1 MADDAQKAKIRSKFD
16 KLAPADFAAVAGDK
30 DALAK
35 KVAEVYGISE
45 DEAKKQVEE
54 AFA

>member
-1 MADDAQKAKIRSKFD
+1 MADEATKNKLRSAFD
-16 KLAPADFAAVAGDK
+16 KLTPGDFAAVAGNK
-30 DALAK
+30 DALTK
-35 KVAEVYGISE
+35 KVAEVYGIPE